1 MGGWSTADMPDQR
14 GRRIV
19 VTGANSGLG
28 EQTARALG
36 RAGAE
41 VVLACRNVEK
51 AQRVADEIG
60 ENATV
65 AALDLADLTSV
76 RAFAD
81 GFDGADVLINNAGVM
96 ALPLGR
102 TADGFEM
109 QIGTNF
115 LGHFALTGLVLDR
128 IGERVVTLSS
138 LAHNVARLDIDDLNW
153 ERRKYNRWAAYG
165 DSKIADLMMALEL
178 AERLEKAGSST
189 ISVAAHPGYAAT
201 ELQTRTESLV
211 DWVMKLG
218 NATPL
223 AQSAADGALP
233 TLYAATAPEAV
244 NGKFYGP
251 AQFGGMRGA
260 PTEAGY
266 RGVADD
272 AAVRGRLWST
282 AEDLTGVSFD
292 I

>member
-1 MGGWSTADMPDQR
+1 MSGWSIADMPDQR

-36 RAGAE
+36 RAGAD

-60 ENATV
+60 ANATV
-65 AALDLADLTSV
+65 AALDLADLGSV

-81 GFDGADVLINNAGVM
+81 GFEGADVLVNNAGVM

-115 LGHFALTGLVLDR
+115 LGHFALTGLILDR
-128 IGERVVTLSS
+128 IGDRVVTLSS

-153 ERRKYNRWAAYG
+153 ERRKYNRWVAYG

-178 AERLEKAGSST
+178 ADRLRQAGSST
-189 ISVAAHPGYAAT
+189 VSLAAHPGYAAT
-201 ELQTRTESLV
+201 ELQTRTESPI

-218 NATPL
+218 NMTPL
-223 AQSAADGALP
+223 AQSASDGALP
-233 TLYAATAPEAV
+233 TLYAATAPDAA
-244 NGKFYGP
+244 NGTFYGP
-251 AQFGGMRGA
+251 GSLGGMRGA
-260 PTEAGY
+260 PAVAGY
-266 RGVADD
+266 RSVADD
-272 AAVRGRLWST
+272 PAVRGRLWAT
-282 AEDLTGVSFD
+282 AEELTGVSYGV
-292 I
+292 